1 MRTTRWKP
9 QSHTLSLL
17 ILFLTLAIPGYA
29 QVDPGPRGGVANAG
43 GSLAGLSPAERGLFN
58 DAKAVF
64 AEVDSVSGGVTGEA
78 GSGLGPTFNANSC
91 ASCHAQPAVGGT
103 SPHPGLGQVRR
114 NNPQVAFATLDRQ
127 SGRNQI
133 VPSFILADGPVRE
146 ARFVTNP
153 DGTADGGVHGLFTIA
168 GRVDAPASCNL
179 AQPDF
184 ANQLAH
190 NNVIFRIPTPT
201 FGLGLVDN
209 TSEEQLI
216 SRFNNTASARAAVGI
231 GGHFN
236 RNGND
241 GSITRFG
248 WKAQNK
254 SLLIFAGEA
263 YNVEQGVSNELFQN
277 ERGGVESC
285 EANPTPEDHSHIF
298 NGNSTS
304 GTLTQMSADTVSFA
318 NFMRLLAPPT
328 DTINTASELNGQSL
342 FNSIGCNLCHTQT
355 LVTEE
360 SVFTNQTNVTY
371 HPFSDFAVHHMGTG
385 LSDRVSQ
392 GNAGPDEF
400 RSAPLWGAGQ
410 RIFFLHDGRAGP
422 PVPGHAGEPD
432 GILKAILEH
441 QSPGSEANTVIGKF
455 NALTA
460 GQKQDILNFLRAL

>member
-1 MRTTRWKP
+1 MRTTRLQP
-9 QSHTLSLL
+9 QSHSLSLL
-17 ILFLTLAIPGYA
+17 LFLLALAIPSYA
-29 QVDPGPRGGVANAG
+29 QVDPGPRGGIANAG
-43 GSLAGLSPAERGLFN
+43 GPLAGLSAAEVGLFN
-58 DAKAVF
+58 DAKDVF
-64 AEVDSVSGGVTGEA
+64 AEVDSVSGGITGED

-103 SPHPGLGQVRR
+103 SPHPQLGQVRR
-114 NNPQVAFATLDRQ
+114 VNPQIAFATLDRLA
-127 SGRNQI
+127 GRNQV
-133 VPSFILADGPVRE
+133 VPSFIHADGPVRE
-146 ARFVTNP
+146 ARFKRNA
-153 DGTADGGVHGLFTIA
+153 DGTADGGVHGLYTIA
-168 GRVDAPASCNL
+168 GRVDAPASCTEP
-179 AQPDF
+179 QPNF
-184 ANQLAH
+184 AAQLAA

-216 SRFNNTASARAAVGI
+216 GRFNNTANARAAVGI

-277 ERGGVESC
+277 ERGGIESC

-298 NGNSTS
+298 NGTS
-304 GTLTQMSADTVSFA
+304 LTGTLTQMSGDTVSFA

-328 DTINTASELNGQSL
+328 DTVNTFSEANGRSL
-342 FNSIGCNLCHTQT
+342 FNSIGCNLCHTTT
-355 LVTEE
+355 LVSEE
-360 SVFTNQTNVTY
+360 SIFTNQTNVTF
-371 HPFSDFAVHHMGTG
+371 HPFSDFAVHHMGSG
-385 LSDRVSQ
+385 LSDGVSQ

-422 PVPGHAGEPD
+422 ANG
-432 GILKAILEH
+432 GILRAIQEH
-441 QSPGSEANTVIGKF
+441 SSPGSEANTVISRF
-455 NALTA
+455 NALTP
-460 GQKQDILNFLRAL
+460 GQRQDILNFLRAL